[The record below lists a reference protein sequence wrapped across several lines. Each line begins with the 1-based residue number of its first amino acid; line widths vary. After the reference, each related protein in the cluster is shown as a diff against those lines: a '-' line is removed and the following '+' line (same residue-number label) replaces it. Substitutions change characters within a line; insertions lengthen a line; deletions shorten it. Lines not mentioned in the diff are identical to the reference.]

1 MGRILYDKN
10 LCPLCVLS
18 SEIKLV
24 PVTGYNLPMLTNLE
38 NYLNEEGLQ
47 LLHSL
52 DHPNKIQAF
61 LDSIPYSAEDRNRC
75 PLNVL
80 DDRQAHCLDGALF
93 AAAALRRLG
102 DPPLLV
108 DMYPDPGMDDDH
120 VLAIFRRHGRL
131 GAIAKSNFVGLRYRE
146 PVYRSLRELVMSYFD
161 DFFNIN
167 GVKTLRYYT
176 RPLKLSAFDR
186 LDWLVSDVG
195 ADAIE
200 RRLLQLRRIPLMSP
214 EAAANLAP
222 VDALS
227 YKAGMLNVD
236 YAGLYKP
243 KV

>member
-1 MGRILYDKN
+1 
-10 LCPLCVLS
+10 
-18 SEIKLV
+18 
-24 PVTGYNLPMLTNLE
+24 MLTNLE
-38 NYLNEEGLQ
+38 NHLNNEQLQ

-80 DDRQAHCLDGALF
+80 NDRLAHCLDGALF
-93 AAAALRRLG
+93 AAAALSRLG

-108 DMYPDPGMDDDH
+108 DMFPDQGIDDDH
-120 VLAIFRRHGRL
+120 VLAVFRRHGHL

-161 DFFNIN
+161 DYFNLN
-167 GVKTLRYYT
+167 GVKSLRYYT

-186 LDWLVSDVG
+186 LDWQVIDTG

-200 RRLLQLRRIPLMSP
+200 RRLLELRRISLLSP
-214 EAAANLAP
+214 EAADNLAP

-227 YKAGMLNVD
+227 YKAGMLNVN

-243 KV
+243 KA